1 MKKILVSDY
10 DRTIYV
16 DDINTKK
23 NIEAINKFRESN
35 IFVVATGRSYKDF
48 RSAFEKFNIKC
59 DYYIYNY
66 GAEVL
71 DKDENLVYD
80 TSLSKEE
87 IEEIKNY
94 FKDKNC
100 EIYYCQLKENLKEI
114 KDKVYKIV
122 IVYDNKEEE
131 LKDYS
136 DFIKKYNY
144 NVFTLE
150 NHFHIEIISS
160 KVNKASAI
168 KNIAQ
173 KEDVGEIYVIGDSEN
188 DIPMIKEYSG
198 FAVENAKE
206 EVKNIATK
214 TYKYVYSLIDELLEE
229 V

>member
-1 MKKILVSDY
+1 M
-10 DRTIYV
+10 
-16 DDINTKK
+16 
-23 NIEAINKFRESN
+23 
-35 IFVVATGRSYKDF
+35 
-48 RSAFEKFNIKC
+48 
-59 DYYIYNY
+59 
-66 GAEVL
+66 
-71 DKDENLVYD
+71 
-80 TSLSKEE
+80 
-87 IEEIKNY
+87 
-94 FKDKNC
+94 KDKNC

-206 EVKNIATK
+206 EVKAIATK